1 MRVRT
6 EKGSTVCF
14 FKDFAA
20 VEPEVVKIRD
30 DFRAKKID
38 KDKVTERVT
47 ALFGAYRFNADFDR
61 IVGRLTGSPAIA
73 AWDEWIGSQPIGH
86 RKLYYSPEVVAG
98 CVMGEDE

>member
-38 KDKVTERVT
+38 RDKVEKRVS
-47 ALFGAYRFNADFDR
+47 ALFGFNRFNKDYER
-61 IVGRLTGSPAIA
+61 VVGDLMGPPALA
-73 AWDEWIGSQPIGH
+73 VWDEWIKNQPMLH